1 METAALTYAH
11 YLVHTSDIKQA
22 ASGVAS
28 KRSELI
34 PALRDDLEG
43 CDQGDRGGFRREGA
57 YVYIWPI
64 HFVVQQTQIQHR
76 KAIIFDYVS
85 HIYQLEFWL
94 LPWPK
99 ISFPSFSAFKYATYS
114 AICS

>member
-1 METAALTYAH
+1 M
-11 YLVHTSDIKQA
+11 DRIKAQRA
-22 ASGVAS
+22 IS
-28 KRSELI
+28 
-34 PALRDDLEG
+34 ALRDDPEG
-43 CDQGDRGGFRREGA
+43 AIKGTEGDLKGGA

-114 AICS
+114 AICKLVNTIFSNPLTSHLN